1 LHGCGGVAGGVA
13 VPGAGGKHMIQL
25 ILYIAVMAAVTYLI
39 RCLPL
44 VCFSRRIKSRLLQ
57 SFLYYVPY
65 AVLRAMTFPAVF
77 TSGGALLPSCSRTL
91 TAVVLAWRGKSLL
104 MVAAA
109 ASLAVCLAAL
119 FC

>member
-1 LHGCGGVAGGVA
+1 
-13 VPGAGGKHMIQL
+13 MIQL

-44 VCFSRRIKSRLLQ
+44 VCFSRRIKSRFLQ

-65 AVLRAMTFPAVF
+65 AVLGAMTFPAVF
-77 TSGGALLPSCSRTL
+77 TSLGTL
-91 TAVVLAWRGKSLL
+91 TAVILAWRGKSLL

-109 ASLAVCLAAL
+109 ASLAVYLAAL